1 MRMRKKNYGAF
12 EKRQR
17 FERFT
22 VDGKT
27 KIAKYSVD
35 AIDIKLAHPRKCVSE
50 GRAWKGKLNDKL
62 VSW

>member
-50 GRAWKGKLNDKL
+50 GRA
-62 VSW
+62 